1 MGAFS
6 LKKWWKTKNV
16 LITTGEKQLSLIFPG
31 HKSLLHCLCQLVC
44 HLVAMDCCSHT
55 EEGFNGTFS
64 CYFACLTFCQL
75 VIIFVGSIKH
85 CLQRSSLKLFLIIV
99 YESRIFIWTS
109 GVLPHCA
116 RCLWPCT
123 KSIYEWENE
132 VFFSLFLL
140 KLLNKKGTDIKKVW
154 EEEACRVYNTGLV
167 KQ

>member
-6 LKKWWKTKNV
+6 LKKVVKNKKMFSSR
-16 LITTGEKQLSLIFPG
+16 LEKNSSLSSP
-31 HKSLLHCLCQLVC
+31 SLPVIKASFIVCVSLCVIWLQWT
-44 HLVAMDCCSHT
+44 A

-85 CLQRSSLKLFLIIV
+85 CRLQCSSLKLFLIIV

-116 RCLWPCT
+116 LCLWPCT

-140 KLLNKKGTDIKKVW
+140 KLLNKKGTDIKKC
-154 EEEACRVYNTGLV
+154 ESRRRFA
-167 KQ
+167 QSI